1 MIKRYYKKAESVFR
15 VGEPSIAM
23 FLLIYGEVAP
33 FSQQTYQNPVCIL
46 REGGTFS
53 KMGLI
58 GDELR
63 IARASCFI
71 DSLIVHIERVDFEA
85 KYEDANPLIR
95 ALVHSLSSRLR
106 DANRK
111 LSTQQTVAI
120 T

>member
-1 MIKRYYKKAESVFR
+1 MHK
-15 VGEPSIAM
+15 
-23 FLLIYGEVAP
+23 
-33 FSQQTYQNPVCIL
+33 
-46 REGGTFS
+46 REGETFS

-63 IARASCFI
+63 TARASCFT
-71 DSLIVHIERVDFEA
+71 DCLIVHIERVDFEA

-95 ALVHSLSSRLR
+95 ALVHLLSSRLR

-111 LSTQQTVAI
+111 LSAQQPVAI